1 MEKRLDKSTF
11 GQVLSRE
18 DMEGDV
24 YKRAHESFQR
34 LREVSGVQDREDL
47 RYGELFIFLPKEW
60 NPGETGQHNSGIPEE
75 EYRPVRLI
83 TSLRRRRPP

>member
-34 LREVSGVQDREDL
+34 LREGL
-47 RYGELFIFLPKEW
+47 RYGELYMFLPKEW
-60 NPGETGQHNSGIPEE
+60 NPGETGQLNSGIPEE

>member
-34 LREVSGVQDREDL
+34 LREVSGVQDREGL
-47 RYGELFIFLPKEW
+47 RYGELYMFLPKEW
-60 NPGETGQHNSGIPEE
+60 NPGETGQLNSGIPEE
-75 EYRPVRLI
+75 G
-83 TSLRRRRPP
+83 

>member
-34 LREVSGVQDREDL
+34 LREVSGVQDREGL
-47 RYGELFIFLPKEW
+47 RYGELYMFLPKKW
-60 NPGETGQHNSGIPEE
+60 NPGETGQLNSGIPEE
-75 EYRPVRLI
+75 EYRPGRLI